1 LSAAEGPRSRR
12 TPPSGG
18 KSRGGAGRTKSGK
31 PRPGTG
37 GQGRRKLEGKGPTP
51 PAAQRPGH
59 PAQKRASASGSGSR
73 RSPDASGS
81 GSGSRRSADATGYGS
96 GSRRSPDAS
105 GSGSGSR
112 RSADATGYGS
122 GSRRSADASGYGS
135 GSRRSP
141 DASGYGSGSRRSA
154 DASGYGSGSGS
165 RRFAD
170 GSGYGSAPSSAG
182 ARGAPRGAGDAAEF
196 VAGRNPVV
204 ESLRARVPATT
215 LYVGAFGGRV
225 ARDERVDEAIK
236 LAADRGVPVLEAGAA
251 ELDRLT
257 GGALHQGLALR
268 VRAYDYAHP
277 DDLLARAAD
286 AGQLPLI
293 AALDGVTDPRNL
305 GAIVRSAAAFGA
317 HGVVV
322 PSRRGAGVTAGAW
335 KASAGALARLPVARA
350 ANLARALQSYRDAGV
365 FVAGLDAAGEV
376 TIRDLDLA
384 TAPLVLV
391 TGSEGRGMSRI
402 VAQTCDVLVRI
413 PIAASTESLNAG
425 VATGIAL
432 YEIAAVRSRLGLRRL
447 AGVAAS

>member
-1 LSAAEGPRSRR
+1 MSAAEGPRSRR
-12 TPPSGG
+12 NA
-18 KSRGGAGRTKSGK
+18 AGRTKSGK

-59 PAQKRASASGSGSR
+59 PAQKRASGSGSR
-73 RSPDASGS
+73 RSADASGS
-81 GSGSRRSADATGYGS
+81 GSGSRRSADASGSGS
-96 GSRRSPDAS
+96 GSRRSANAS

-112 RSADATGYGS
+112 RSG
-122 GSRRSADASGYGS
+122 DASGYGS
-135 GSRRSP
+135 
-141 DASGYGSGSRRSA
+141 GSGSRRSA
-154 DASGYGSGSGS
+154 DASGYGSGSGA

-170 GSGYGSAPSSAG
+170 ATGYGSTSSAAG
-182 ARGAPRGAGDAAEF
+182 ARRPPRGAGDAAEF

-215 LYVGAFGGRV
+215 LYVGARV

-293 AALDGVTDPRNL
+293 VALDGVTDPRNL
-305 GAIVRSAAAFGA
+305 GAIARSAAAFGA

-322 PSRRGAGVTAGAW
+322 PARRGAGVTAGAW

-365 FVAGLDAAGEV
+365 FVAGLDGAGEV

-391 TGSEGRGMSRI
+391 TGSEGKGLSRI

-432 YEIAAVRSRLGLRRL
+432 YEVAAVRSR
-447 AGVAAS
+447 